1 MLANETSPLPL
12 LGSSD
17 QVAASAVL
25 DRGAVVLGERRLS
38 GKGAVSTATALAA
51 PFTYVA
57 LASSIGPEGGS
68 GIWAA
73 A

>member
-38 GKGAVSTATALAA
+38 GIAGVVDGRVEIAA
-51 PFTYVA
+51 FPPCPCYRA
-57 LASSIGPEGGS
+57 GRS
-68 GIWAA
+68 
-73 A
+73 